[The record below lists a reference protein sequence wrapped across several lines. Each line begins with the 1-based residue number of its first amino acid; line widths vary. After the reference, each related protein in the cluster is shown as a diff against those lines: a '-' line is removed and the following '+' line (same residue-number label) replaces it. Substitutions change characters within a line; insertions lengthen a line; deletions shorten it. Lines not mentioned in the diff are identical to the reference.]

1 MKNSSFKSYSNYYD
15 FFYEDKNYKKEV
27 NFLKNFFYKN
37 DFKVRNILEF
47 GSGTGN
53 HAILLAKLGYNIHGI
68 ELSSEMV
75 LKAKKHKN
83 FFLQK
88 GDITK
93 INLKKKYDVVLS
105 MFHVI
110 SYLTNNE
117 KVTSA
122 FKNANKHIKKNGLF
136 IFDFWYTPAVLS
148 QKPTRKIKKIKKNNL
163 ELTRIAQPTNHINS
177 NIVDVN
183 YKIIVKDLKLKS
195 LEIFNELHSMR
206 HFSLPEID
214 LLASIHGFERI
225 KALDILTKKKPGKD
239 TWGLCVFL
247 KKK

>member
-183 YKIIVKDLKLKS
+183 YKI
-195 LEIFNELHSMR
+195 NR
-206 HFSLPEID
+206 
-214 LLASIHGFERI
+214 
-225 KALDILTKKKPGKD
+225 GKD
-239 TWGLCVFL
+239 VN
-247 KKK
+247 

>member
-1 MKNSSFKSYSNYYD
+1 MINLSFKDYSNYYD

-37 DFKVRNILEF
+37 KFKAKNILEF

-53 HAILLAKLGYNIHGI
+53 HAILLAKSGYNVHGI
-68 ELSSEMV
+68 ELSPEMI
-75 LKAKKHKN
+75 LKAKKHKR

-93 INLKKKYDVVLS
+93 INLKKKFDVVLS

-110 SYLTNNE
+110 SYLTINQ
-117 KVTSA
+117 KVISA
-122 FKNANKHIKKNGLF
+122 FKNANKHLKKNGLF

-148 QKPTRKIKKIKKNNL
+148 QKPTKKIKKIKKNNL
-163 ELTRIAQPTNHINS
+163 ELTRIARPINHINN

-183 YKIIVKDLKLKS
+183 YKIIVKNFKS
-195 LEIFNELHSMR
+195 KSSDIFNELHSMR

-214 LLASIHGFERI
+214 LFASVSGFERI
-225 KALDILTKKKPGKD
+225 GALDILTKQKPSKD
-239 TWGLCVFL
+239 SWGICVVL